1 MSSMSPEKSES
12 VYAPPSYSGRYT
24 KVETLVKEYAYDE
37 DELFQKS
44 WENIEGYIKESS
56 EGSSIGR
63 TRLTVFTGLNHSDEV
78 ADFTDYYGIDHLILE
93 DIVNVRQRPKIE
105 DHWDYYY
112 TVLPALEYEPEEQE
126 IHTDQISIILK
137 DNQVIVFLERP
148 TDILKPV
155 LEKMKMPKAKMRK
168 RGAAFLYY
176 LILDT
181 IVDRVY
187 PVIDGLNEDFY
198 HLEDLVEE
206 GDFRQVLSDIHYFK
220 GEILSARRKMVP
232 VKDLVNRILKMDGLP
247 FEEYYPYF
255 KDLHDHTLQN
265 LDSLSGLDSK
275 TRELR
280 EMLISI
286 NSYKLNEIMKTLTVM
301 ATIFMPLTFIVGVYG
316 MNFEHMPELDWQWAY
331 FVCLGGMLVFSIVM
345 MIYMKR
351 KKWF

>member
-1 MSSMSPEKSES
+1 MSTSAPHKSEPT
-12 VYAPPSYSGRYT
+12 YAVPSYSGRHT
-24 KVETLVKEYAYDE
+24 TIHTHVKEFAFDE
-37 DELFQKS
+37 ENLYQKS
-44 WENIEGYIKESS
+44 WENIEDYIQESS
-56 EGSSIGR
+56 QGSSIGR
-63 TRLTVFTGLNHSDEV
+63 TRLTIFTGLNNPEDV
-78 ADFTDYYGIDHLILE
+78 ADFSYYYGLDHLILE

-112 TVLPALEYEPEEQE
+112 TVLPLLEYDSKEQE
-126 IHTDQISIILK
+126 IHTDQISIVLK

-148 TDILKPV
+148 TNTFKPV
-155 LEKMKMPKAKMRK
+155 LKKMKTPKAKMRK

-176 LILDT
+176 LILDA
-181 IVDRVY
+181 IVDSVY

-198 HLEDLVEE
+198 RLEDLVEE

-220 GEILSARRKMVP
+220 REILAARRKMVP
-232 VKDLVNRILKMDGLP
+232 VKDLVNKILKMDGVP

-265 LDSLSGLDSK
+265 IDSLSGLDSK

-301 ATIFMPLTFIVGVYG
+301 ATIFLPLTFIAGVYG
-316 MNFEHMPELDWQWAY
+316 MNFEYMPELEWGWAY
-331 FVCLGGMLVFSIVM
+331 FVCLGGMLTFAIVM

-351 KKWF
+351 KQWF

>member
-1 MSSMSPEKSES
+1 MSTLGYTGHHTSAETSLEEFSFDEETLHHKTWTKTSEYISES
-12 VYAPPSYSGRYT
+12 SQGA
-24 KVETLVKEYAYDE
+24 
-37 DELFQKS
+37 
-44 WENIEGYIKESS
+44 N
-56 EGSSIGR
+56 IGR
-63 TRLTVFTGLNHSDEV
+63 TRLTLFTGLNDSSQVTE
-78 ADFTDYYGIDHLILE
+78 FSQYYGLDHLILE
-93 DIVNVRQRPKIE
+93 DVMNVRQRPKIE
-105 DHWDYYY
+105 DHWDFYY
-112 TVLPALEYEPEEQE
+112 TVLPALKYDSKEQE
-126 IHTDQISIILK
+126 IHSEQVSIILK

-148 TDILKPV
+148 SQIFQSVID
-155 LEKMKMPKAKMRK
+155 KMKTPKAKMRK

-181 IVDRVY
+181 LVDRVY

-220 GEILSARRKMVP
+220 REILSARRKLVP
-232 VKDLVNRILKMDGLP
+232 VKDMVNRILKMDGAP
-247 FEEYYPYF
+247 FEEFYAYF

-265 LDSLSGLDSK
+265 IDSLSGLDSK

-301 ATIFMPLTFIVGVYG
+301 ATIFLPLTFIAGVYG
-316 MNFEHMPELDWQWAY
+316 MNFENMPELSWPWAY
-331 FVCLGGMLVFSIVM
+331 FICLGGMGIFAVVM

-351 KKWF
+351 KQWF